1 MEQGQTEIEA
11 ISAEITLFRQ
21 KYLLSVSFCSF
32 GYLTVDFCF
41 LPKLH
46 ILKPPLSVSAETLS
60 VAHYFAKCIKNA
72 KNANNAITMRFA
84 LIAVGAIAFFSFC
97 ANMQTATI
105 M

>member
-60 VAHYFAKCIKNA
+60 VAHYTNMLF
-72 KNANNAITMRFA
+72 FLSYLA
-84 LIAVGAIAFFSFC
+84 LITHPPV
-97 ANMQTATI
+97 QVV
-105 M
+105 

>member
-60 VAHYFAKCIKNA
+60 VAHYNKR
-72 KNANNAITMRFA
+72 TS
-84 LIAVGAIAFFSFC
+84 FSEIC
-97 ANMQTATI
+97 
-105 M
+105 

>member
-60 VAHYFAKCIKNA
+60 VAHYPRGLI
-72 KNANNAITMRFA
+72 MRKRNSPNFRIG
-84 LIAVGAIAFFSFC
+84 LDRGV
-97 ANMQTATI
+97 
-105 M
+105 

>member
-60 VAHYFAKCIKNA
+60 VAHYGREEEKRTRMVASCNVGR
-72 KNANNAITMRFA
+72 MRDGQRF
-84 LIAVGAIAFFSFC
+84 
-97 ANMQTATI
+97 
-105 M
+105 

>member
-60 VAHYFAKCIKNA
+60 VAHFKILLSPSGNH
-72 KNANNAITMRFA
+72 
-84 LIAVGAIAFFSFC
+84 V
-97 ANMQTATI
+97 I
-105 M
+105 MPRYRGPRLQ